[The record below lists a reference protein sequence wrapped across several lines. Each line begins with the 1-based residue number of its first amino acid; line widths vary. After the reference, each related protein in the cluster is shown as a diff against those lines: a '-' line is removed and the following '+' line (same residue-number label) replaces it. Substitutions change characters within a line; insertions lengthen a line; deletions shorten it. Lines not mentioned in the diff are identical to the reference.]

1 MFGPFGE
8 KDDLTR
14 AQEMQ
19 QQEMTHAE
27 RMKAIELGQ
36 PLPEVEK
43 ARAEAQATLARSNAA
58 TAIVGVLVRAVTCLG
73 TLGIALGATAVV
85 LVKAPPESQLV
96 ALALVWTAATLVGG
110 ATALAG
116 VVDWPRMS
124 LRGFLPER
132 ESQSALLDDD
142 KLFSAIQK

>member
-1 MFGPFGE
+1 MFGPFGK

-14 AQEMQ
+14 AQEMR

-27 RMKAIELGQ
+27 RMKAIELGH

-43 ARAEAQATLARSNAA
+43 ARAEAQATLARANAA
-58 TAIVGVLVRAVTCLG
+58 TAILGAIVRALVGLG

-85 LVKAPPESQLV
+85 LVNGHPDNQLI
-96 ALALVWTAATLVGG
+96 ALALVWAAATVVGV

-116 VVDWPRMS
+116 VVDWRRLN

-132 ESQSALLDDD
+132 ESHSAPLDDER
-142 KLFSAIQK
+142 LFNSIQR

>member
-1 MFGPFGE
+1 MFGQFAR

-14 AQEMQ
+14 AQEMR

-27 RMKAIELGQ
+27 RMRAIELGQ

-43 ARAEAQATLARSNAA
+43 ARAEAQATLARANAG
-58 TAIVGVLVRAVTCLG
+58 TAIVGAILRAITGLG

-85 LVKAPPESQLV
+85 LVKAPAESQLV
-96 ALALVWTAATLVGG
+96 ALALVWVAATVVGV

-116 VVDWPRMS
+116 VVDWRRLS
-124 LRGFLPER
+124 LRGLLPEQP
-132 ESQSALLDDD
+132 SQSAPLDDEQ
-142 KLFSAIQK
+142 LFTAIQK

>member
-1 MFGPFGE
+1 MFGPFGK

-14 AQEMQ
+14 AQEMR

-43 ARAEAQATLARSNAA
+43 ARAEAQAVLARASAA
-58 TAIVGVLVRAVTCLG
+58 TAIVGVIVRALVGLG

-85 LVKAPPESQLV
+85 LVKGHPDSQV
-96 ALALVWTAATLVGG
+96 IILAFVWAAATIVGV
-110 ATALAG
+110 ATAQAG
-116 VVDWPRMS
+116 AVDWRR
-124 LRGFLPER
+124 LNVRALLPER
-132 ESQSALLDDD
+132 PSQSEPLDDE
-142 KLFSAIQK
+142 KLYTAIQK

>member
-1 MFGPFGE
+1 MFGPFGR

-14 AQEMQ
+14 AHEMR

-43 ARAEAQATLARSNAA
+43 ARAEAQATLARANAA
-58 TAIVGVLVRAVTCLG
+58 TAIFGVIVRALVGLG

-85 LVKAPPESQLV
+85 LTKGHPDTQLI
-96 ALALVWTAATLVGG
+96 ALAVIWTAATIVGV

-116 VVDWPRMS
+116 VVDWRRLN
-124 LRGFLPER
+124 LRGLLSDQP
-132 ESQSALLDDD
+132 SQSAPLDEE
-142 KLFSAIQK
+142 KLYSAFQK